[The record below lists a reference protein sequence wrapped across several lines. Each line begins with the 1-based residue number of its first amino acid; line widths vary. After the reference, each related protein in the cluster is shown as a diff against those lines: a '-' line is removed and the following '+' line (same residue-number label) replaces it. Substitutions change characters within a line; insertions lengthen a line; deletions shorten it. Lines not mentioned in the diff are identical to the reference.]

1 MYYGIIVCDP
11 ARLNHPKCAA
21 YTSTLEYGTVARM
34 DSSWRGESVR
44 TSNGNHVRTAL
55 RSSSPTYLPAHAE
68 RVFKIVETQH

>member
-34 DSSWRGESVR
+34 DSRADAGSQYVLAVATTYVQHSEEVPLL
-44 TSNGNHVRTAL
+44 TYQPT
-55 RSSSPTYLPAHAE
+55 RSE
-68 RVFKIVETQH
+68 CMF